1 MAFRSEARAGTGRA
15 DKVLHVRE
23 RLETMKECI
32 RPLFL

>member
-1 MAFRSEARAGTGRA
+1 MAFQSEARAGTGRA

-23 RLETMKECI
+23 RLEAMKKYV